1 MMEDICVGIGYD
13 VHRLEEG
20 CSLILGGVEI
30 DHPKGLAGH
39 SDADVLLHAIT
50 DALLGALA
58 LGDIGSHFPDND
70 KAYKNIDSR
79 ILLRRSAKI
88 IQEKEWKIS
97 NVDAT
102 IVAQQPKL
110 APYIKPMETNIA
122 EDLSLQRSNVS
133 VKATTSEE
141 LGFEGR
147 REGISARAVVL
158 VYKDRLGD

>member
-1 MMEDICVGIGYD
+1 MMKDIRIGTGYD
-13 VHRLEEG
+13 VHRLEKG

-30 DHPKGLAGH
+30 NHSSGLTGH

-50 DALLGALA
+50 DALFGALA

-70 KAYKNIDSR
+70 KTYKNIDSR
-79 ILLRRSAKI
+79 ILLRKSVEVIHK
-88 IQEKEWKIS
+88 KEWKVS
-97 NVDAT
+97 NIDAT

-110 APYIKPMETNIA
+110 APYIERMQTNIA
-122 EDLSLQRSNVS
+122 EDLGLQKPRIS

-147 REGISARAVVL
+147 GEGISARAAVL
-158 VYKDRLGD
+158 VYKD